1 MRKAKGKKPSSSG
14 PAKRTF
20 FQRKVCR
27 FCADKVE
34 HIDYKDV
41 KTLKNLLTDRGKIIP
56 SRISG
61 NCAYHQRKVT
71 TAIKRARFIAIFPY
85 SFF

>member
-1 MRKAKGKKPSSSG
+1 MRGKKPSSSS
-14 PAKRTF
+14 PSKRTF
-20 FQRKVCR
+20 FQKKVCR

-34 HIDYKDV
+34 NIDYKDV

-61 NCAYHQRKVT
+61 NCAHHQRKVT
-71 TAIKRARFIAIFPY
+71 TAVKRARYVALFPY

>member
-1 MRKAKGKKPSSSG
+1 MMRPRKPSTTSG
-14 PAKRTF
+14 GGGKRTF
-20 FQRKVCR
+20 FQKKVCR

-34 HIDYKDV
+34 NIDYKDV

-61 NCAYHQRKVT
+61 NCATHQRKAT
-71 TAIKRARFIAIFPY
+71 IAIKRARNMALFPY
-85 SFF
+85 TFV